1 MSFEVYDGNSGI
13 PMGKAEIGG
22 GGGGGAD
29 GVIYQFIGSV
39 DTLAELEALD
49 TSAMKPGYVY
59 DVKENGKNYALTE
72 DGDWDDLGGKF
83 DGLATKDELNAKQDL
98 LHPKQPLE
106 ISVDVIEPKT
116 SDNITYSVANN
127 GQITNTFPTGGSS
140 LNSGWIDFYVPDGIN
155 INALTD
161 YWRFGSTAGI
171 KSIVKGNQNFEIFKV
186 YSEEGEVARLWH
198 GSGGYRIGASSSYGS
213 GFSSQTATGVVEH
226 EAGSTTTQIVGDREH
241 KNTSK
246 GMTITSSRLS
256 RIRFHQ
262 YQETTQ
268 YNNWGT
274 GTCLYSEK
282 TGTKTRHLPDIRLY
296 TSAEDTEGI
305 MLVGT
310 TTTEYL
316 KVNTGDG
323 LTVQNNKLIADTT
336 KVADVDFS
344 NATDVAKIMMANAS
358 MPSTTKYVDLTLLA
372 SGSTYTAPA
381 DGFIQLRMV
390 ATGNN
395 NCGFS
400 LYSPGQNLGHNEE
413 VFQVGAHIGTYLEVQ
428 KGQTY
433 SIDYWNATGE
443 LFRFI
448 YAKGSESEAQ

>member
-72 DGDWDDLGGKF
+72 NGDWDDLGGKF

-116 SDNITYSVANN
+116 SSNIAYSVANN

-140 LNSGWIDFYVPDGIN
+140 LNSGWIDFYVPDNVN

-161 YWRFGSTAGI
+161 YWRFGSTDGI
-171 KSIVKGNQNFEIFKV
+171 KSIIKSVSGQNYEIFKV

-198 GSGGYRIGASSSYGS
+198 GSGNYRIGASSSTGS

-226 EAGSTTTQIVGDREH
+226 VAGSATTHVVGANSKD
-241 KNTSK
+241 TSK
-246 GMTITSSRLS
+246 NYTITSSRLS
-256 RIRFHQ
+256 RIRFTQ
-262 YQETTQ
+262 YQETTR
-268 YNNWGT
+268 YNDWGT

-282 TGTKTRHLPDIRLY
+282 TGSRTRHLPNIRLY

-310 TTTEYL
+310 TSTEYL

-344 NATDVAKIMMANAS
+344 NATDAAKIMMANAS
-358 MPSTTKYVDLTLLA
+358 LPSTTKHVDLTLLA
-372 SGSTYTAPA
+372 SGSSYTAPA
-381 DGFIQLRMV
+381 DGWVLFNKNSGVNNEYLVLENSLLV
-390 ATGNN
+390 AICWIPTAANG
-395 NCGFS
+395 GALFLPVQQGEEFKVS
-400 LYSPGQNLGHNEE
+400 YSAS
-413 VFQVGAHIGTYLEVQ
+413 GATN
-428 KGQTY
+428 K
-433 SIDYWNATGE
+433 
-443 LFRFI
+443 FRFV
-448 YAKGSESEAQ
+448 YAKGSESEAS